1 MVNDSH
7 RLGLHGATGAVIME
21 VAGQDA
27 RVDIFNSFAKLM
39 RTQKI
44 RRELVTIVKRFNF
57 SLYQRFEA
65 MRN

>member
-7 RLGLHGATGAVIME
+7 RLGLHSATGAVIME

-27 RVDIFNSFAKLM
+27 RVDIFNSFAKLC
-39 RTQKI
+39 TQKT
-44 RRELVTIVKRFNF
+44 RRELVTVVKRFNF
-57 SLYQRFEA
+57 SLYQRLEA